1 MPILSQR
8 TETTRFERD
17 PRSWSEREFPGFEPA
32 LCVLAGMAILSE
44 VLGELQRS
52 QRGDNVMSKG
62 NTVLVI
68 EDEEHIRMVVEYNL
82 RLDGFEV
89 YLAEDGPAG
98 LRLARQIRPEVILLD
113 WMMPEMDGLEVLAE
127 LKHDKETEHIPVVM
141 LTARGM
147 DGDMERAFEMGVN
160 DYITKPFN
168 PRLLGETIRKRLQ
181 EQVGAESSHKK

>member
-1 MPILSQR
+1 
-8 TETTRFERD
+8 
-17 PRSWSEREFPGFEPA
+17 
-32 LCVLAGMAILSE
+32 
-44 VLGELQRS
+44 
-52 QRGDNVMSKG
+52 MSKG

-98 LRLARQIRPEVILLD
+98 LKLARQIRPEVILLD

-181 EQVGAESSHKK
+181 EQIGAESSHKK